1 MIGKSS
7 LLSDRVLLITGAAK
21 GLGRALTLRC
31 AEAGASLILC
41 DKEVRALELLQEE
54 IELFSRNRTFLIPI
68 NFEGATLKDYET
80 LVNAITSKFDRI
92 NGLIFNAATLGE
104 LAPLEHYDP
113 IVWAKVFQV
122 NLHSTFLMLKYCSPI
137 IENSKNS
144 NVIFT
149 LAPEICLIKPFWGAY
164 AVSKKALLGLME
176 LTCSE
181 MASYDRVKVNGV
193 VPSPMRTDLHRQ
205 AYPAGDF
212 SLLDT
217 PEQNAETYIKIL
229 TEHSCYKNGEV
240 IELGKKNL

>member
-1 MIGKSS
+1 
-7 LLSDRVLLITGAAK
+7 VLVITGAAK

-31 AEAGASLILC
+31 AKAGANLILC

-54 IELFSRNRTFLIPI
+54 IALFSKNRTFSIPI
-68 NFEGATLKDYET
+68 NFEGATLEDYET
-80 LVNAITSKFDRI
+80 LVNVITSKFDKI

-104 LAPLEHYDP
+104 LAPLQHYDP

-137 IENSKNS
+137 IENNTNS

-149 LAPEICLIKPFWGAY
+149 LAPEIYLIKPFWGAY

-181 MASYDRVKVNGV
+181 MASYDKVKINGV
-193 VPSPMRTDLHRQ
+193 VPTPMRTDLHRQ

-217 PEQNAETYIKIL
+217 PEKNAEIYIKIL
-229 TEHSCYKNGEV
+229 TEGSRYKNGEV
-240 IELGKKNL
+240 IKSGEKKSRVG